1 MLDVMSDEWAQFER
15 DAVEFASRA
24 VQFDKE
30 GSAGPASFYYREAA
44 QALQSA
50 LLSGSQ
56 LAGIAEKASEYL
68 DRAEELWKQASSN
81 THQQVS
87 SSVQQLELD
96 RAKFLLGQALDEDEA
111 NNWQDALELYT
122 HAIELCLQ
130 ARSATEDKSLQEKLA
145 TIATRGLERA
155 ECLKVKL
162 SSESTIRPAPSA
174 PILQG
179 ARSPGPGRLGPKR
192 ILSPVSSEASSDNS
206 SRLGPSG
213 EGEQAAKS
221 KLLVSGSDGYTRE
234 EIEVL
239 RKTSL
244 INGREYVP
252 FLATDRQDRFAFKL
266 PFCDPE
272 GKLSLAPKQR
282 ESFSH
287 WVRPEDLCYDPKV
300 IELVDCFSI
309 RQTVVSDC
317 SFVASLAV
325 SALYEKRFKKK
336 IITSIIYPQ
345 NRQGQPVYNPCG
357 KYTIKLN
364 INGVPRKV
372 VIDDQLPMG
381 RRSELLCSYSNNKNE
396 FWVSLL
402 EKAYMKVM
410 GGYDFPGSNSNIDLH
425 ALTGWIPERVNLR
438 GGGEVPLNR
447 EALFAK
453 LLDRHQ
459 RGDVLVTLA
468 TGELSEAE
476 AERSGLVPTH
486 AYAML
491 DVKEVLGKRLFLL
504 KNPWSHLRWKG
515 KYSERDTVNWTPALL
530 KALHYD
536 PRNAS
541 MFDNGVFW
549 IDYDSVCHFFDVAYL
564 NWNPNLFQYTYCT
577 HRTWNAGTGP
587 AKDLYNIGE
596 NPQYT
601 LEVNKSG
608 CAVWILLTRHIT
620 DREDFANN
628 REYITLLVY
637 KNNGKKVYLPFDP
650 PPYLDGVRINSPHY
664 LCKMVVPQG
673 GDTRYTL
680 VVSQYEKSNTI
691 HYTLRAYASCP
702 FTLAPILNPYTHVRE
717 EKRGAWTSETA
728 GGCGNHPDTYG
739 RNPVYQVCLQT
750 SHDDNQ
756 MLVSLKGPKQYQL
769 GFDVVTVTVNNPSC
783 PNVFSR
789 KGSGMFKSGFTVLEL
804 ERLPGGIYNVIPST
818 FMPFQ
823 EGPFFL
829 TVSAT
834 CPFKFSRI
842 K

>member
-1 MLDVMSDEWAQFER
+1 MSDERAQFER

-30 GSAGPASFYYREAA
+30 GSAGPAAFYYREAA

-56 LAGIAEKASEYL
+56 LAGISEKSSEYL
-68 DRAEELWKQASSN
+68 DRAEELWKQASGN

-111 NNWQDALELYT
+111 EHWQEALELYT

-130 ARSATEDKSLQEKLA
+130 ARGATEDKSLQEKLA
-145 TIATRGLERA
+145 SIATRGLERA

-174 PILQG
+174 PSLQG
-179 ARSPGPGRLGPKR
+179 ARSPGPARLGPR
-192 ILSPVSSEASSDNS
+192 RVLSPVSSEALSPDHS
-206 SRLGPSG
+206 SRLGPNG
-213 EGEQAAKS
+213 EGAQAPKS

-234 EIEVL
+234 EIE
-239 RKTSL
+239 
-244 INGREYVP
+244 
-252 FLATDRQDRFAFKL
+252 
-266 PFCDPE
+266 
-272 GKLSLAPKQR
+272 
-282 ESFSH
+282 
-287 WVRPEDLCYDPKV
+287 
-300 IELVDCFSI
+300 
-309 RQTVVSDC
+309 TVVSDC

-325 SALYEKRFKKK
+325 SALYEKRFKKN

-345 NRQGQPVYNPCG
+345 NRQGLPVYNPCG

-364 INGVPRKV
+364 INGVPRK
-372 VIDDQLPMG
+372 
-381 RRSELLCSYSNNKNE
+381 
-396 FWVSLL
+396 
-402 EKAYMKVM
+402 
-410 GGYDFPGSNSNIDLH
+410 
-425 ALTGWIPERVNLR
+425 
-438 GGGEVPLNR
+438 
-447 EALFAK
+447 
-453 LLDRHQ
+453 
-459 RGDVLVTLA
+459 
-468 TGELSEAE
+468 
-476 AERSGLVPTH
+476 
-486 AYAML
+486 
-491 DVKEVLGKRLFLL
+491 
-504 KNPWSHLRWKG
+504 
-515 KYSERDTVNWTPALL
+515 
-530 KALHYD
+530 
-536 PRNAS
+536 
-541 MFDNGVFW
+541 
-549 IDYDSVCHFFDVAYL
+549 
-564 NWNPNLFQYTYCT
+564 
-577 HRTWNAGTGP
+577 
-587 AKDLYNIGE
+587 
-596 NPQYT
+596 
-601 LEVNKSG
+601 
-608 CAVWILLTRHIT
+608 
-620 DREDFANN
+620 EDFANN

-664 LCKMVVPQG
+664 LCKMVIPQG
-673 GDTRYTL
+673 GNTRYTL

-702 FTLAPILNPYTHVRE
+702 FTLGKRLFLLKNPWSHLRWKGKYSERDTVNWTPALSQALRYDPRNAAMFDNGVFWIDYDS

-728 GGCGNHPDTYG
+728 GGCGNHPETYG

-756 MLVSLKGPKQYQL
+756 MLVSLKGPKQYQI
-769 GFDVVTVTVNNPSC
+769 GFDVVTVTANNPSC

-789 KGSGMFKSGFTVLEL
+789 KGSGMYKSGFTVMEL
-804 ERLPGGIYNVIPST
+804 ERLPGGIYNIIPST